1 MDKFKP
7 QDRRQK
13 KFFLWLAVAVLA
25 VLIAVAI
32 RGAWGAYFKEKESRF
47 YRDDAS
53 TRLLTLKEREETL
66 QKDIERLNTETG
78 LEEEIRKR
86 FNVTKEGEEVIVLI
100 DTPEGGD
107 SNVVVERGIW
117 RIIKNWFGF

>member
-1 MDKFKP
+1 
-7 QDRRQK
+7 
-13 KFFLWLAVAVLA
+13 VAVLA